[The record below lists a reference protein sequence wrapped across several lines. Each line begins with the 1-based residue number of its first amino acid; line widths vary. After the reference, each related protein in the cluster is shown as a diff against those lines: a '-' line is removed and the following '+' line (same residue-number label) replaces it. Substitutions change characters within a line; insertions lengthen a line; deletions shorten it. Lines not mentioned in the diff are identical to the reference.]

1 MNKLNAIKKIILS
14 NKNSIFIISNGL
26 TSRIANNFLKNNNSF
41 YLLHA
46 MGETLSVAIGIASF
60 KKRQKIVVI
69 DGDYNALM
77 GSASW
82 HHLKKFKNIKY
93 YILKDRLSTTTGFQ
107 EIPEL
112 CIPKNLGINIVNVKN
127 KKIFTKNPE
136 SPKKIKTN
144 FKNYL
149 KNIGLI

>member
-1 MNKLNAIKKIILS
+1 MTNRVINDVRII
-14 NKNSIFIISNGL
+14 F
-26 TSRIANNFLKNNNSF
+26 RQ
-41 YLLHA
+41 LLPP
-46 MGETLSVAIGIASF
+46 L
-60 KKRQKIVVI
+60 
-69 DGDYNALM
+69 
-77 GSASW
+77 
-82 HHLKKFKNIKY
+82 KNIKY